1 MHVILNLLKWYIYLY
16 YTGPLNF
23 ASYVKFTSKYSIES
37 KKEGGKIILSLQI
50 VSTMLLLS
58 CSICCEHNL
67 FEQTFLKKWLI
78 SVSVSHIL
86 FDNKSLFLIGI
97 NVCIN
102 TWQSWL
108 FIPYNL
114 HPSKFINLIMFE
126 AYSSGNHRLLSH

>member
-16 YTGPLNF
+16 YTGPPNF

-78 SVSVSHIL
+78 SVSVFHIL

-97 NVCIN
+97 SVCIN

-114 HPSKFINLIMFE
+114 HSSKFINLIMFE